1 MPPTLSALTL
11 AVLLAATSAPLPAAS
26 GSATPLPV
34 AAPDSQGMSGARLAR
49 LHDFIGGLA
58 ARGDYL
64 GAVTL
69 LARNGRIVDW
79 RAYGHLD
86 LARTRP
92 MPRDAIFR
100 IYSMSKTVTA
110 VAMMTLMEEGRFA
123 LDDPVGKYLPELRA
137 MRVHTG
143 GPLDAPQSRPVAR
156 PLTIRH
162 LLTHTPGFA
171 VYGKEGQ
178 PLTLLFERAA
188 LGESRDLADY
198 VARLAPLPLAHE
210 PGAEFH
216 YDGVPIQVAGR
227 LVEVLS
233 GMPLDVYLERRIFAP
248 LGMRD
253 TGFEVPLAKRAR
265 IAAMTTTGADGRLAP
280 PAPGSIA
287 AAGERSNPYFSGAG
301 GLYSTAGDYARFAQM
316 LLDGGS
322 LDGVTIL
329 GRKTVDFMMQNQLT
343 QLDAGV
349 RESSPGEGFGL
360 GGSVVLDTARR
371 GRPGS
376 VGQYGW
382 SGAAG
387 TYYTVDR
394 QEKLVA
400 ILMTQHLPQGLP
412 QDPPRLAV
420 PFYNLVYQSLVQVK
434 GP

>member
-1 MPPTLSALTL
+1 MHSTLRALSL
-11 AVLLAATSAPLPAAS
+11 AVLLAATAASSAAAPLPGAVP
-26 GSATPLPV
+26 G
-34 AAPDSQGMSGARLAR
+34 SQGVSSARLAR
-49 LHDFIGGLA
+49 LHDFIGNLTT
-58 ARGDYL
+58 RGDYL

-110 VAMMTLMEEGRFA
+110 VALMTLMEEGRFA
-123 LDDPVGKYLPELRA
+123 LDDPVGKYLPELREA
-137 MRVHTG
+137 RVYTG
-143 GPLDAPQSRPVAR
+143 GALDSAQSRPAAR
-156 PLTIRH
+156 PITIRH

-171 VYGKEGQ
+171 VYGKEGEA
-178 PLTLLFERAA
+178 LTVLFERAA
-188 LGESRDLADY
+188 LGQSRDLRDY
-198 VARLAPLPLAHE
+198 VTRLAPLPLAHE

-216 YDGVPIQVAGR
+216 YDGVPIQVAAR

-233 GMPLDVYLERRIFAP
+233 GMALDVYLERRIFAP

-253 TGFEVPLAKRAR
+253 TGFEVPPAKRAR
-265 IAAMTTTGADGRLAP
+265 IAAMTTTGSDGRLAA
-280 PAPGSIA
+280 PAAGSIA

-343 QLDAGV
+343 QLEGGA
-349 RESSPGEGFGL
+349 RESGPGEGFGL

-394 QEKLVA
+394 QERLVA

-434 GP
+434 GPSWRP